1 MSAMEA
7 AMEAYI
13 PSHPGL
19 FEVDFKEGYYSGL
32 IARKVRLSDTM
43 VQVPN

>member
-7 AMEAYI
+7 YV

-19 FEVDFKEGYYSGL
+19 FEIDFKEESYSGL
-32 IARKVRLSDTM
+32 IARKVRLSDAM
-43 VQVPN
+43 VQAPN